1 MASYEDKGIV
11 DRIIDRQ
18 TYMEHIRQPW
28 ENDCDNIVGMF
39 RPDMLK
45 FEKKDGETA
54 QRILDAKIYE
64 GTGPWAMGLM
74 SDGIQ
79 GHLVSRSNEWF
90 RHGMD
95 QIEFKGV
102 DEVNAW
108 LQRFDEHMYSVYRKS
123 NFYDA
128 LSPFCRTGV
137 SVGSPVIL
145 PEQDKYENKINCI
158 VPHPVERYYMQN
170 ALGETNVLHLKSE
183 WTIRNAVQEF
193 GLKNFSQ
200 SVQDNYKSGDDGRK
214 VTIVRTIYFYM
225 DRIFDKLPKLEPG
238 WDMEDVIEEGTEGTQ
253 GKPVKSFGKP
263 NKPWMSIYIERNAEG
278 DTNKGMKKPLRIEG
292 YWSKPD
298 IEWHYEK
305 DMAEV
310 YARTPSWY
318 AYWDVKSMSANRKS
332 MLMSG
337 QRQVEPAWWVPS
349 WLRGEFKSMPKGVNW
364 YDPANKADKPEP
376 LIEKSNY
383 APSADLEDRMA
394 KAVERW
400 FHVPMW
406 HLLSKWTEQQKAPPT
421 ATQVIE
427 MAGEKAVLLGVR
439 MGRFFTALE
448 QIDDRFIDLEQRAG
462 RLPEPPDIILELSN
476 GKISPEFIG
485 PLAQIQKQYHSLRR
499 TQTVLAAAEPLFALD
514 PMVRHKI
521 KAEVLMEHMLEEN
534 KFYQDAIRSD
544 DEYRELLA
552 AIAQKEAMAQAVQMG
567 TEVAKSIPSVS
578 KDVEPN
584 SPLALLTGS
593 AA

>member
-1 MASYEDKGIV
+1 MPPYEEKGIV

-18 TYMEHIRQPW
+18 KHMETIRQPW
-28 ENDCDNIVGMF
+28 ESDCDNICEMF
-39 RPDMLK
+39 RPDMVK
-45 FEKKDGETA
+45 FANKDSDSLNK
-54 QRILDAKIYE
+54 ILGAKIYE

-90 RHGMD
+90 RYGMD
-95 QIEFKGV
+95 QRQFKGI

-108 LQRFDEHMYSVYRKS
+108 LQALEEHMYSVYRKS

-137 SVGSPVIL
+137 SVGSPVMI
-145 PEQDKYENKINCI
+145 PEQDKLSNKINCI
-158 VPHPVERYYMQN
+158 VPHPAERYFMQS
-170 ALGETNVLHLKSE
+170 ALGETNVLHLKSD
-183 WTIRNAVQEF
+183 WSIRNAVQEF
-193 GLKNFSQ
+193 GKESFSQ
-200 SVQDNYKSGDDGRK
+200 SVRNNYENGHDEQK
-214 VTIVRTIYFYM
+214 VTIIRAIYFHM
-225 DRIFDKLPKLEPG
+225 DSIFRDLPKFEHKQDDLSTEQDEPA
-238 WDMEDVIEEGTEGTQ
+238 IA
-253 GKPVKSFGKP
+253 FNKP
-263 NKPWMSIYIERNAEG
+263 NKPWMSFYVEQNAEG
-278 DTNKGMKKPLRIEG
+278 DMNEGTKKPLRVEG
-292 YWSKPD
+292 YWTKPD
-298 IEWHYEK
+298 IGWHYEK
-305 DMAEV
+305 DMSEV

-318 AYWDVKSMSANRKS
+318 AYWDVKSMSANRKT

-349 WLRGEFKSMPKGVNW
+349 SLRGEFKSYPKGVNW
-364 YDPANKADKPEP
+364 YDPAQAKDKPVP
-376 LIEKSNY
+376 LQENTNITQSIE
-383 APSADLEDRMA
+383 LENRMA
-394 KAVERW
+394 KCVERW

-406 HLLSKWTEQQKAPPT
+406 HMLTRWAEEQKAPPT

-439 MGRFFTALE
+439 MGRFFTTLE
-448 QIDDRFIDLEQRAG
+448 QADDRFIDIEQRAG
-462 RLPEPPDIILELSN
+462 RLPEPPDIVLEFSN
-476 GKISPEFIG
+476 GRVTPEFIG

-499 TQTVLAAAEPLFALD
+499 VQTVLAAADPVFALD

-521 KAEVLMEHMLEEN
+521 KAEVVMEHLLEEN

-544 DEYRELLA
+544 DEYKELLA
-552 AIAQKEAMAQAVQMG
+552 AIAQKQAIAEGVQMG
-567 TEVAKSIPSVS
+567 TEVAKAVPSVS

-584 SPLALLTGS
+584 SPLALIAGS

>member
-1 MASYEDKGIV
+1 MPSYEEKGIV

-18 TYMEHIRQPW
+18 GHMEHIRQPW
-28 ENDCDNIVGMF
+28 ENDCDNITEMF
-39 RPDMLK
+39 RPDMVK
-45 FEKKDGETA
+45 FKSRGDESANK
-54 QRILDAKIYE
+54 ILGAKIYE

-90 RHGMD
+90 RYGMD
-95 QIEFKGV
+95 ERQFKGI

-108 LQRFDEHMYSVYRKS
+108 LQAFEEHMYSVYRKS

-137 SVGSPVIL
+137 SVGSPVII
-145 PEQDKYENKINCI
+145 PEQDKREDKINCI

-183 WTIRNAVQEF
+183 WTVRNAVQEF
-193 GLKNFSQ
+193 GKENFSQ
-200 SVQDNYKSGDDGRK
+200 TVRNNYENGEDGQK
-214 VTIVRTIYFYM
+214 VTIIRAIYFHM
-225 DRIFDKLPKLEPG
+225 DRIFDKLPKFEPG
-238 WDMEDVIEEGTEGTQ
+238 WNKEIEEGTEQ
-253 GKPVKSFGKP
+253 VPIRPFGKP
-263 NKPWMSIYIERNAEG
+263 NKPWMSFYIEQNAEG
-278 DTNKGMKKPLRIEG
+278 DNTGMKKPLRVEG
-292 YWSKPD
+292 YWTKPD

-305 DMAEV
+305 DMQEV

-318 AYWDVKSMSANRKS
+318 AYWDVKSMSQNRKI

-337 QRQVEPAWWVPS
+337 QRNVEPAWWVPA
-349 WLRGEFKSMPKGVNW
+349 WLKGEFKSYPKGANW
-364 YDPANKADKPEP
+364 YGPGQKEDRPEP
-376 LIEKSNY
+376 LQERSNY
-383 APSADLEDRMA
+383 APSADLESRMA

-406 HLLSKWTEQQKAPPT
+406 HMLTRWSEEQKAPPT

-439 MGRFFTALE
+439 MGRFFTTLE
-448 QIDDRFIDLEQRAG
+448 QIDSRFVDIEQRGG
-462 RLPEPPDIILELSN
+462 RLPEPPDIIRELSN
-476 GKISPEFIG
+476 GKIVPEFIG

-499 TQTVLAAAEPLFALD
+499 TQTVLAAASPLFELD

-521 KAEVLMEHMLEEN
+521 RAEVVMEHLLEEN
-534 KFYQDAIRSD
+534 KFYQDAIVSD
-544 DEYRELLA
+544 DEYKEILA
-552 AIAQKEAMAQAVQMG
+552 AIAQKEAMAEAVQMG
-567 TEVAKSIPSVS
+567 TEVAKAIPSVT

-584 SPLALLTGS
+584 SPLALAAGS

>member
-1 MASYEDKGIV
+1 MPSYEEKGIV
-11 DRIIDRQ
+11 DRILDRQ
-18 TYMEHIRQPW
+18 TYVEHIRQPW
-28 ENDCDNIVGMF
+28 ETDCDNILEMF
-39 RPDMLK
+39 RPDMVK
-45 FEKKDGETA
+45 FKNKQGETA
-54 QRILDAKIYE
+54 QRILGAKIYE

-90 RHGMD
+90 RYGMD
-95 QIEFKGV
+95 QRQFKGV

-108 LQRFDEHMYSVYRKS
+108 LQALEEHMYSVYRKS

-128 LSPFCRTGV
+128 LNPFCRTGV

-158 VPHPVERYYMQN
+158 VPHPVERFYMQN
-170 ALGETNVLHLKSE
+170 ALGETNVLHLKSD
-183 WTIRNAVQEF
+183 WTVRNAVQEF
-193 GLKNFSQ
+193 GVENFSQ
-200 SVQDNYKSGDDGRK
+200 SVRDNYNNGDDGQK
-214 VTIVRTIYFYM
+214 VTIVRAIYFYM
-225 DRIFDKLPKLEPG
+225 DRIFDKFPKFEPG
-238 WDMEDVIEEGTEGTQ
+238 WNDNLEEGTEGN
-253 GKPVKSFGKP
+253 PIKSLGKP
-263 NKPWMSIYIERNAEG
+263 NKPWMSFYVESNAEG
-278 DTNKGMKKPLRIEG
+278 DMNRGMKKPLKVEG

-305 DMAEV
+305 DMREV

-318 AYWDVKSMSANRKS
+318 AYWDVKSMSANRKT

-349 WLRGEFKSMPKGVNW
+349 WLRGEFKTYPKGVNW
-364 YDPANKADKPEP
+364 YDPANREDIPKPLMER
-376 LIEKSNY
+376 SNY
-383 APSADLEDRMA
+383 APSADLEDRMK

-400 FHVPMW
+400 FHVSMW
-406 HLLSKWTEQQKAPPT
+406 HMLTRWAEEQKAPPS

-448 QIDDRFIDLEQRAG
+448 QMDDRFVDIEQRAG
-462 RLPEPPDIILELSN
+462 RLPEPPDIVLELSN
-476 GKISPEFIG
+476 GKITPEFIG

-499 TQTVLAAAEPLFALD
+499 TQTVLAAAQVVFDLD

-521 KAEVLMEHMLEEN
+521 KAEVVMEHLLEEN

-544 DEYRELLA
+544 DEYKEILA
-552 AIAQKEAMAQAVQMG
+552 AIAQKEAMEQAVQMG
-567 TEVAKSIPSVS
+567 TEVAKTIPSVS

-584 SPLALLTGS
+584 SPLALIAGS